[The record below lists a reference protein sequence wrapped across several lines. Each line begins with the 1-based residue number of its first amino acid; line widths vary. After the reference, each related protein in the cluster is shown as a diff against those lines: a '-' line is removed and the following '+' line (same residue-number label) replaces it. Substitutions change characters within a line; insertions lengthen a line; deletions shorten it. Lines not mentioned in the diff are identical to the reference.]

1 MLKKKNLCSDDI
13 NKICDKFQDLPTVL
27 PSCRRLIAI
36 GDLHGDYE
44 ATINSFKLADLID
57 EKLDWKGGD
66 TIVVQV
72 GDQIDRCR
80 PYKYQCSDERATV
93 NDEASDIKILEFF
106 TKLHE
111 QALDQ
116 KGGVYSL
123 LGNHEIMNV
132 RGDMRYVSK
141 KNIDMFNNTKFES
154 GLKSRK
160 YYFQPGNKYSNFLAC
175 TRQTAIIVG
184 SYLFVH
190 AGILPVLIKKY
201 NLTAKN
207 INKINIYVKLWL
219 LGLIKEKRI
228 KNLINHK
235 ISPFWTRFFGNLM
248 ADKDGID
255 KDCKVV
261 EPILNT
267 LNIKG
272 MIVGHTPQL
281 YNETSQDK
289 KQISSCNGKIWKID
303 NGVSQAFQQFG
314 FKQKVQVLEILNDNE
329 INILSPN

>member
-1 MLKKKNLCSDDI
+1 MLKKKLCKDEI
-13 NKICDKFQDLPTVL
+13 KIICKEYPNLPTVL
-27 PSCRRLIAI
+27 PPCRRIIAI
-36 GDLHGDYE
+36 GDLHGDYQ
-44 ATINSFKLADLID
+44 ATIDSFKIANLID
-57 EKLDWKGGD
+57 EKLNWKGED
-66 TIVVQV
+66 TVVIQI

-80 PYKYQCSDERATV
+80 PYKYKCSDERATV
-93 NDEASDIKILEFF
+93 NDEASDIKILNFF
-106 TKLHE
+106 TKLHN
-111 QALDQ
+111 QALDK

-141 KNIDMFNNTKFES
+141 KNIDMFNNTQFKS
-154 GLKSRK
+154 GLESRK
-160 YYFQPGNKYSNFLAC
+160 YYFKPGNKYSNFLAC

-190 AGILPVLIKKY
+190 AGILPVLIKRY

-207 INKINIYVKLWL
+207 IDKINIYVKLWL
-219 LGLIKEKRI
+219 LGLIKEQKI
-228 KNLINHK
+228 KHIVNHRE
-235 ISPFWTRFFGNLM
+235 SPFWTRFFGNLM
-248 ADKDGID
+248 ADKDGLD
-255 KDCKVV
+255 KNCKVV
-261 EPILNT
+261 EPLLNT
-267 LNIKG
+267 LNING

-281 YNETSQDK
+281 YNETNGK

-303 NGVSQAFQQFG
+303 NGVSQAFTQFG